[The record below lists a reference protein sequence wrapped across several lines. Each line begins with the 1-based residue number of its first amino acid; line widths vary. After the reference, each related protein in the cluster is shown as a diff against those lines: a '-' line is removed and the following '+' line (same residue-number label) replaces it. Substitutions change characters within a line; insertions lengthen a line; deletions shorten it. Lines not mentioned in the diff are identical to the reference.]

1 MRSGF
6 VPVASDSNSRR
17 VIDVIEDRHRISS
30 IAHGELPLIPLPGS
44 SFISVCTIGLT
55 GCESATDT
63 VSVAWRSARY
73 LCVSLVLGLESAVGG
88 EGDSWP
94 RRGSCPRSRCWARRK
109 EM

>member
-1 MRSGF
+1 MNTRKTGEA
-6 VPVASDSNSRR
+6 PA
-17 VIDVIEDRHRISS
+17 H
-30 IAHGELPLIPLPGS
+30 APHGELPLIPLPGS
-44 SFISVCTIGLT
+44 SFISVCTIEGGQGVLLT

-109 EM
+109 DM